1 MKKILFLFISLAA
14 ASCATVRNDVKTQV
28 KVEEVYAS
36 HSTKYK
42 YLVIAWRYKPSIRK
56 YVVKTDSLYRKGST
70 IEFKEK

>member
-14 ASCATVRNDVKTQV
+14 ASCATVRKDVKTQV
-28 KVEEVYAS
+28 KVEEVYA
-36 HSTKYK
+36 KYK

-56 YVVKTDSLYRKGST
+56 YVVKTDSLYRKGSI